1 MKEKEMGAT
10 LRELRERAG
19 LTIKDVIC
27 ELNKREISISDKAL
41 YSYESG
47 KRAASADMFLALCE
61 IYKCNNIL
69 EVFSNIEVDYS
80 VPDDTEWAI
89 IEKYRDLDDHG
100 RESVNIMLERE
111 TLRVQ
116 AINNIRKQ
124 LDTLTNK
131 KTYSGPT
138 YYISYYQRL
147 ASAGNG
153 EYLFDDIPTETIEV
167 PANDLSERA
176 DFVIGVNGDSMEP
189 LYYDG
194 DKVYVQKKDEIGIGE
209 IGIFTRGPECFIK
222 ELGSD
227 CLISRNKKYADI
239 PASNDI
245 KCVGLVLGK
254 VEE

>member
-1 MKEKEMGAT
+1 MIKDKLKEIRENSNMNKKEFANYIGIKYTTYNGYETGAREPDSDFLILISKKFDVSIDYILGLQNEKEI
-10 LRELRERAG
+10 LH
-19 LTIKDVIC
+19 
-27 ELNKREISISDKAL
+27 
-41 YSYESG
+41 SYELKSSEYEHI
-47 KRAASADMFLALCE
+47 K
-61 IYKCNNIL
+61 
-69 EVFSNIEVDYS
+69 
-80 VPDDTEWAI
+80 
-89 IEKYRDLDDHG
+89 KYRDLDDHG
-100 RESVNIMLERE
+100 RESVNITLERE

-131 KTYSGPT
+131 KTFSGPT